1 MHHST
6 PEEIN
11 QLAERIRGI
20 KVAMLT
26 TIGPDGSL
34 RSRPMATLPAEF
46 DGTLWFF
53 TNGDSPKVDEVQHEQ
68 HVNISYDD
76 CEDHRYVSISCRAT
90 LCQERQKLE
99 ELWSPILLAWFPLG
113 LEDPQLA
120 LLRLEAD
127 SWEYWDCQIATMV
140 PRDCHKPAPL
150 LADEILAQEKPR
162 TADVTDTWVSQD
174 VGTRKTRNVIP
185 DPVVSQEPLQ
195 TTP

>member
-1 MHHST
+1 MIHPS
-6 PEEIN
+6 PEENKHLSSLI
-11 QLAERIRGI
+11 EGI

-53 TNGDSPKVDEVQHEQ
+53 TNADSPKVDEVQIEQ
-68 HVNISYDD
+68 HVNVSYDD
-76 CEDHRYVSISCRAT
+76 YEDHRYVSISGRAT
-90 LCQERQKLE
+90 LIQDRQKLE
-99 ELWSPILLAWFPLG
+99 ELWVPMLLTWFPLG

-120 LLRLEAD
+120 LLKIVANSR
-127 SWEYWDCQIATMV
+127 EYWDCQAASMV
-140 PRDCHKPAPL
+140 PRDGDKPAL
-150 LADEILAQEKPR
+150 LPADEILAQEKPR

-185 DPVVSQEPLQ
+185 DPLVDHEPPQ
-195 TTP
+195 TTT

>member
-1 MHHST
+1 MTHPS
-6 PEEIN
+6 PEENKHLSSQI
-11 QLAERIRGI
+11 EGI

-34 RSRPMATLPAEF
+34 RSRPMATLPVAF

-53 TNGDSPKVDEVQHEQ
+53 TNADSPKVDEVQHEQ
-68 HVNISYDD
+68 HVNVSYDD
-76 CEDHRYVSISCRAT
+76 WEDHRYVSISGRAT
-90 LCQERQKLE
+90 LIQERQRLE
-99 ELWSPILLAWFPLG
+99 ELWTPILMTWFPLG

-120 LLRLEAD
+120 LLRVEAD

-140 PRDCHKPAPL
+140 PRECHKPAL
-150 LADEILAQEKPR
+150 LPAEEILAQEKPR
-162 TADVTDTWVSQD
+162 TADVMDTWVSQD

-185 DPVVSQEPLQ
+185 EPTVSHEPIQ

>member
-1 MHHST
+1 MLARH
-6 PEEIN
+6 IN
-11 QLAERIRGI
+11 QESDVIEHTTQERQHLAQMIQGI

-53 TNGDSPKVDEVQHEQ
+53 TNANSPKVDEVQHEQ
-68 HVNISYDD
+68 HVNVSYDD
-76 CEDHRYVSISCRAT
+76 CEDHRYVSISGRAT
-90 LCQERQKLE
+90 VIQERPKLE

-120 LLRLEAD
+120 LLRVEAD

-140 PRDCHKPAPL
+140 PRDCHKAAL
-150 LADEILAQEKPR
+150 LPADEILAQEKPR
-162 TADVTDTWVSQD
+162 TAHVTDTWVSQD
-174 VGTRKTRNVIP
+174 VGTKTTRTAR
-185 DPVVSQEPLQ
+185 S
-195 TTP
+195 